1 MVANKVEIEAKKRTP
16 KGHFVVYV
24 GTELTRF
31 VVPMSYLKNPTFQR
45 LLERAADEYGF
56 DNPDGIVLPCDA
68 STFQSIIA
76 FLDNKS

>member
-1 MVANKVEIEAKKRTP
+1 MEVAKKAEVEAKKIRTP

-24 GTELTRF
+24 GIEMRRF

-45 LLERAADEYGF
+45 LLEKAADEHGF

-68 STFQSIIA
+68 STFQGLIA
-76 FLDNKS
+76 F